1 MEKQMNSPSSTQ
13 RQYLRYLLGELPPD
27 ERQQVDES
35 LIVDQE
41 FSDSFQEAR
50 YDLIDSY
57 VADELTPDVR
67 RQVEQ
72 AIFSGEH
79 GPAALSL
86 AMALQRGNEGA
97 NRGHPFLQARPAR
110 QDEGGKRRRLPLR
123 MLWIAAAVAACFL
136 GAFLFV
142 RVRSSGRHSIAGM
155 QAPAT
160 RGPAL
165 GHASMMALAMPMGT
179 ARGTAAIPLQ
189 IPPGVDRIQVQW
201 PLRSDSAAPNY
212 MLEILSG
219 ASVRAVV
226 PQQGAL
232 LVLGKLRVANFL
244 LAANSLPDGEY
255 LFRLRATNRSANTPV
270 AENSVQVFHR
280 NNP

>member
-1 MEKQMNSPSSTQ
+1 MNSPSTTQ
-13 RQYLRYLLGELPPD
+13 RLFLRYVLGDLPPD

-50 YDLIDSY
+50 YDLIDAY
-57 VADELTPDVR
+57 VANELTPDVR

-79 GPAALSL
+79 GSAALSL
-86 AMALQRGNEGA
+86 AMALQRGNEGEQSS
-97 NRGHPFLQARPAR
+97 RPFLQARPTR
-110 QDEGGKRRRLPLR
+110 QNEGGTRRRLPLR

-136 GAFLFV
+136 GTFLFV
-142 RVRSSGRHSIAGM
+142 RFDSSGRRPVAGM
-155 QAPAT
+155 QGPAT
-160 RGPAL
+160 HGS
-165 GHASMMALAMPMGT
+165 ASRRASVMAFAMPMGT
-179 ARGTAAIPLQ
+179 VRGTAAIPLE
-189 IPPGVDRIQVQW
+189 IPPDVARIQVQW

-212 MLEILSG
+212 TLEIFSG
-219 ASVRAVV
+219 STMRAAV

-232 LVLGKLRVANFL
+232 LALDKLRVANFL
-244 LAANSLPDGEY
+244 LAAKSLPDGAY
-255 LFRLRATNRSANTPV
+255 LFRLRATNRSGNTPV